1 MLWYVVGAVEVFS
14 GGVKSKR
21 CQMRFVYLCVD
32 LGAVLVP
39 FLFSFHPK
47 IRFSNHFRA
56 AFTAISIV
64 AAGFIIWDIAFTALG
79 VWGFNST
86 YITGY
91 HIANLPVEE
100 VMFFI
105 CIPFSCLFTYY
116 TLKKTLFKNAHS
128 GLGQVISAMMGVL
141 LFGLA
146 FVFFDR
152 YYTASTFLLCGMAL
166 IAFSL
171 LTRNAMPFLLSF
183 LVLLIPFFI
192 TNGVLT
198 GTGLQ
203 QPVVWYN
210 NAENLGI
217 RMLTIPIEDTFYGM
231 LLILLNVILFE
242 SLSKSKV
249 PDYAA

>member
-1 MLWYVVGAVEVFS
+1 M
-14 GGVKSKR
+14 K
-21 CQMRFVYLCVD
+21 FVYLCVD
-32 LGAVLVP
+32 LGAMLVP
-39 FLFSFHPK
+39 FLFSFHRK

-56 AFTAISIV
+56 AFTAIAVV
-64 AAGFIIWDIAFTALG
+64 AAGFIIWDVIFTALG
-79 VWGFNST
+79 VWGFNSK

-100 VMFFI
+100 VMFFV
-105 CIPFSCLFTYY
+105 CIPFSCLFTYH
-116 TLKKTLFKNAHS
+116 TLKKTLFKNVRR
-128 GLGQVISAMMGVL
+128 GFGRVISALIGLV

-146 FVFFDR
+146 FIFSDR

-166 IAFSL
+166 IAFAL
-171 LTRNAMPFLLSF
+171 LTQNAMPFLLSF

-192 TNGVLT
+192 TNGILT

-217 RMLTIPIEDTFYGM
+217 RMLTIPVEDTFYGM

-242 SLSKSKV
+242 SLSKSKA
-249 PDYAA
+249 PYYAA